1 MRRMRDGP
9 VAAMRVRRRIVR
21 SANCCHDVG
30 TRRHRAHAATQERTG
45 SMSAQGASTSAT
57 VVAAKVRDGLL
68 WKLLVPVLIGVVLWF
83 VPPPEGLPLKAWPM
97 FAVFVAT
104 IAAIITAPVPMSAVA
119 IIGATAAALTGVVG
133 FDDVVKS
140 TGTDLVW
147 LVLLAF
153 FISRG
158 VIKTGLG
165 RRIALLFMRLL
176 GERTIGLGYGLAITE
191 LVVAPAMPSITARAG
206 GVMLPITRAIAEI
219 LGSRPGDESRTRVG
233 SYLIL
238 CAFHANIVTASMF
251 VTAMAGNPLAVKLA
265 ADQGVTISWTD
276 WAIAT
281 LVPGLLCLALV
292 PLLLLWVTR
301 PQVRETPDATALAQ
315 RELDAMGPISPNEIK
330 MALIF
335 VGLLVLWVFGEDID
349 IGASLAAAIGVSL
362 MFLLR
367 VLTWQDALEEKS
379 AWDTMIWIGI
389 LIMLAGKLNQYGMV
403 SWFGKEFSTHLQ
415 GMPGLAVYILVA
427 SIYLYVHYFFASA
440 TAHISALFPLS
451 LALLIGGGVP
461 AFPAA
466 IGLGVLSNLNGC
478 LTQYG
483 IGSGPVMFGAGYV
496 TQAEWWKAGFIMSVL
511 YLGIWTTVGPL
522 WWLALGHI

>member
-1 MRRMRDGP
+1 MTAQAAHAKVSKPMPSRALEGTLWKFAIP
-9 VAAMRVRRRIVR
+9 VA
-21 SANCCHDVG
+21 
-30 TRRHRAHAATQERTG
+30 
-45 SMSAQGASTSAT
+45 
-57 VVAAKVRDGLL
+57 
-68 WKLLVPVLIGVVLWF
+68 IGIVLWLL
-83 VPPPEGLPLKAWPM
+83 PPPTGLPPKAWHM
-97 FAVFVAT
+97 FAIFVAT
-104 IAAIITAPVPMSAVA
+104 IAGIITAPLPMSAIA
-119 IIGATAAALTGVVG
+119 ILGATVAALTGVVS

-153 FISRG
+153 FVSRG

-165 RRIALLFMRLL
+165 RRVALLFMRLL
-176 GERTIGLGYGLAITE
+176 GKRTIGLGYGLAITE

-206 GVMLPITRAIAEI
+206 GVMLPITRAMSEI
-219 LGSRPGDESRTRVG
+219 LGSRAGDESRTKIG

-276 WAIAT
+276 WAIAA
-281 LVPGLLCLALV
+281 LVPGLLCLALIPMV
-292 PLLLLWVTR
+292 LMWIAR
-301 PQVRETPDATALAQ
+301 PQIRETPDATALAQ
-315 RELDAMGPISPNEIK
+315 RELDAMGPVSSNEIK

-335 VGLLVLWVFGEDID
+335 VGLLLLWVFGEEVDV
-349 IGASLAAAIGVSL
+349 GASLAAAIGVSL
-362 MFLLR
+362 MFLSG

-379 AWDTMIWIGI
+379 AWDTMIWIG
-389 LIMLAGKLNQYGMV
+389 LLVMLAGKLNQYGMV
-403 SWFGKEFSTHLQ
+403 SWFGKEFSAHLQ
-415 GMPGLAVYILVA
+415 GMPGLAVFMLVA

-451 LALLIGGGVP
+451 LALLIGAGVP

-466 IGLGVLSNLNGC
+466 IGLGVLSSINGC

-483 IGSGPVMFGAGYV
+483 IGSGPLMFGAGYV
-496 TQAEWWKAGFIMSVL
+496 TQAEWWKAGFIMSVI
-511 YLGIWTTVGPL
+511 YLVIWTTIGPL
-522 WWLALGHI
+522 WWLALGRI

>member
-1 MRRMRDGP
+1 MAAQTPRTTASMPASTRARYGTLMKFLIP
-9 VAAMRVRRRIVR
+9 VA
-21 SANCCHDVG
+21 
-30 TRRHRAHAATQERTG
+30 
-45 SMSAQGASTSAT
+45 
-57 VVAAKVRDGLL
+57 
-68 WKLLVPVLIGVVLWF
+68 IGVVLWLL
-83 VPPPEGLPLKAWPM
+83 PPPAGLPPKAWQM
-97 FAVFVAT
+97 FAIFVAT
-104 IAAIITAPVPMSAVA
+104 IAAIITAPLPMSAVA
-119 IIGATAAALTGVVG
+119 IIGATVATLTGVVT

-165 RRIALLFMRLL
+165 RRVALVFMRLL
-176 GERTIGLGYGLAITE
+176 GKRTIGLGYGLAITE

-219 LGSRPGDESRTRVG
+219 LGSRADDESRTKIG

-238 CAFHANIVTASMF
+238 CAFHANIITAGMF

-276 WAIAT
+276 WAVAA
-281 LVPGLLCLALV
+281 LVPGLLCLALIPV
-292 PLLLLWVTR
+292 LLMWIVR

-315 RELDAMGPISPNEIK
+315 RELDAMGPVSANEIK

-335 VGLLVLWVFGEDID
+335 VGLLVLWIFGDD
-349 IGASLAAAIGVSL
+349 LDVGASLAAAIGVSL

-367 VLTWQDALEEKS
+367 VLTWQDALGETS
-379 AWDTMIWIGI
+379 AWDTMIWIGL

-403 SWFGKEFSTHLQ
+403 SWFGKEFSSHLQ
-415 GMPGLAVYILVA
+415 GMPGLAIFMLVA
-427 SIYLYVHYFFASA
+427 AIYLYIHYFFASA
-440 TAHISALFPLS
+440 TAHVSALFPLS

-461 AFPAA
+461 PFPAA
-466 IGLGVLSNLNGC
+466 IGLGVLSSINGC

-496 TQAEWWKAGFIMSVL
+496 TQAEWWKAGFIMSVV
-511 YLGIWTTVGPL
+511 YLVIWTTIGPL

>member
-1 MRRMRDGP
+1 M
-9 VAAMRVRRRIVR
+9 
-21 SANCCHDVG
+21 SAN
-30 TRRHRAHAATQERTG
+30 AAPAKTPLAAPKTDG
-45 SMSAQGASTSAT
+45 SI
-57 VVAAKVRDGLL
+57 L
-68 WKLLVPVLIGVVLWF
+68 WKYLVPVGIGLVLWF
-83 VPPPEGLPLKAWPM
+83 IPPPAGLEPKAWRM

-104 IAAIITAPVPMSAVA
+104 IAGIITAPLPMSAVA
-119 IIGATAAALTGVVG
+119 IIGATVGALVGVVS

-165 RRIALLFMRLL
+165 RRVALLFMRML
-176 GERTIGLGYGLAITE
+176 GKRTIGLGYGLAMTE

-206 GVMLPITRAIAEI
+206 GVLLPITRAIAEV
-219 LGSRPGDESRTRVG
+219 LDSRADDESRTKIGR
-233 SYLIL
+233 YLIL
-238 CAFHANIVTASMF
+238 CAFHANIMTAGMF

-276 WAIAT
+276 WAIAA
-281 LVPGLLCLALV
+281 LVPGLVCLALIPAV
-292 PLLLLWVTR
+292 LMWVAS
-301 PQVRETPDATALAQ
+301 PQVRQTPDATALAQ
-315 RELDAMGPISPNEIK
+315 RELNAMGPISSKEIL

-335 VGLLVLWVFGEDID
+335 LGLLVLWVFGETFD

-362 MFLLR
+362 MFVTR
-367 VLTWQDALEEKS
+367 VLTWQDALDEKS
-379 AWDTMIWIGI
+379 AWDTMIWIGL
-389 LIMLAGKLNQYGMV
+389 LIMLAAKLNQYGMV
-403 SWFGKEFSTHLQ
+403 SWFGKEFSGYLQ
-415 GMPGLAVYILVA
+415 GMPGLAIFILVA
-427 SIYLYVHYFFASA
+427 AIYVYIHYFFASA

-451 LALLIGGGVP
+451 LALLVAGGVP

-466 IGLGVLSNLNGC
+466 IGLGALSSINGC

-483 IGSGPVMFGAGYV
+483 IGSGPVMFGSGYV
-496 TQAEWWKAGFIMSVL
+496 TQAEWWRAGFIMSVI
-511 YLGIWTTVGPL
+511 YLVVWTTVGPL

>member
-1 MRRMRDGP
+1 MTAQAAPAKGP
-9 VAAMRVRRRIVR
+9 MAAPAKGGGDVA
-21 SANCCHDVG
+21 
-30 TRRHRAHAATQERTG
+30 
-45 SMSAQGASTSAT
+45 
-57 VVAAKVRDGLL
+57 L
-68 WKLLVPVLIGVVLWF
+68 WKFLVPVAIGVVLWF
-83 VPPPEGLPLKAWPM
+83 LPPPDGLPLKAWQM

-104 IAAIITAPVPMSAVA
+104 IAGIITAPLPMSVVA
-119 IIGATAAALTGVVG
+119 IIGATVAALAGVVS

-147 LVLLAF
+147 LILLAF

-176 GERTIGLGYGLAITE
+176 GKRTIGLGYGLGITE
-191 LVVAPAMPSITARAG
+191 LIVAPAMPSITARAG
-206 GVMLPITRAIAEI
+206 GVMLPITRAISEV
-219 LGSRPGDESRTRVG
+219 LGSKPNDESRTRIG

-238 CAFHANIVTASMF
+238 CAFHANIITAGMF

-265 ADQGVTISWTD
+265 ADQGVKISWTD

-281 LVPGLLCLALV
+281 LVPGLLCLALIPV
-292 PLLLLWVTR
+292 VLLWIVR
-301 PQVRETPDATALAQ
+301 PQVRQTPDATALAQ
-315 RELDAMGPISPNEIK
+315 RELDAMGPISANEIK
-330 MALIF
+330 MALLFI
-335 VGLLVLWVFGEDID
+335 GLLVLWIFGEDLD

-362 MFLLR
+362 MFVLR

-379 AWDTMIWIGI
+379 AWDTMIWIAL

-403 SWFGKEFSTHLQ
+403 KWFGQEFSGYLK
-415 GMPGLAVYILVA
+415 GMPGLAIFMLVA
-427 SIYLYVHYFFASA
+427 AIYLYVHYFFASA

-466 IGLGVLSNLNGC
+466 IGLGVLSNINGC

-496 TQAEWWKAGFIMSVL
+496 TQAEWWKAGFIMSVI
-511 YLGIWTTVGPL
+511 YLVIWTTIGPL